1 MKEEY
6 YGDSVSEPTNDFQ
19 EVQRYLLKIL
29 RHWPW
34 LVGSLAV
41 ALLIAYYLTSTAERT
56 YEVGASVLIKD
67 PETMSNTVTDVL
79 YGDELRKSSNSIE
92 NETFLIRR
100 FDLVR
105 STLEDLD
112 FRVIIHH
119 QNSPIK
125 VTVDSSSTYQP
136 DVGFTCTINRRDQP
150 TLSTDREDISR
161 HQTFTLTTEH
171 DEFSDLVEDQTYQFG
186 EIIDLNGFVFTIF
199 LDLSAYQAYVKES
212 LEADEPEPEPIYF
225 EVNNLDKMA
234 DRYVAS
240 LGVEPVNEKA
250 TILQL
255 SLESAWPAQDIKFLN
270 QLTENYLVSGIK
282 EKVSTASQT
291 MSFLDRQL
299 AYISDSLSTIE
310 GVRQDFKQD
319 RSVDLSKEGS
329 QLYDDIQVLEKEKA
343 NHLIQMEYLS
353 YLKDYVRNDN
363 NDFEFVTT
371 PSSLGVT
378 DNVLSSLID
387 QLVTE
392 QIKLKQV
399 KTDTRVEN
407 PRVKLARQKI
417 NSLRTNIAETANN
430 LMKGNRIAS
439 NELERRINEYET
451 ELSSLPAAERRLI
464 NIERQYNLSETLY
477 LFLMEKRTEAGILR
491 ASTVPD
497 FKIVNQARIQNGG
510 RPVSPKPM
518 INYATAVILGLFFP
532 ILFIYL
538 GDKFNNKV
546 YTPDELLSL
555 TRVPL
560 LGMIGQRKAEADDL
574 VAHQPQSAI
583 AEGFRNIRSS
593 LRYMTDYGQGG
604 QTFMVSS
611 FVSGEGKTFCAKN
624 LAYTFAIAGK
634 NTVYVNTDLRKN
646 NSYEEF
652 GLHKTTGLTEFLI
665 GVIPEQAAVHATQ
678 YEHLYVIPS
687 GKVPPNPSELLMKE
701 KFRDLLLRLKEEFD
715 YIILDTP
722 PRGVLSDA
730 MELIKYADLEI
741 FVIRQGYTI
750 RQNVSALDR
759 MYHRQKDKLPLG
771 IIFNDVDFSKIE
783 YGKDQ
788 NAFAYNYPAEG

>member
-6 YGDSVSEPTNDFQ
+6 YGDSFSEPKNSFQ
-19 EVQRYLLKIL
+19 DIQRYLLKIL
-29 RHWPW
+29 RKWPW
-34 LVGSLAV
+34 LVGSLFV
-41 ALLIAYYLTSTAERT
+41 SLLIAYYITSTAERT
-56 YEVGASVLIKD
+56 YLVGTSVLIKD

-79 YGDELRKSSNSIE
+79 YGDELSKSSNSIE
-92 NETFLIRR
+92 NESFLIRR

-112 FRVIIHH
+112 FRVIVHH
-119 QNSPIK
+119 SNSPIK
-125 VTVDSSSTYQP
+125 VTIDSSSTYQP
-136 DVGFTCTINRRDQP
+136 DVGFVCTISNRQMFS
-150 TLSTDREDISR
+150 LSTDHE
-161 HQTFTLTTEH
+161 
-171 DEFSDLVEDQTYQFG
+171 EFSDLVDKQTYRFG

-199 LDLSAYQAYVKES
+199 LDLSAYQAHIKES
-212 LEADEPEPEPIYF
+212 IENGDEPGPISF
-225 EVNNLDKMA
+225 QVNDLDRLA
-234 DRYVAS
+234 DYYVGALEIES
-240 LGVEPVNEKA
+240 VSEKA

-255 SLESAWPAQDIKFLN
+255 SLESDWPAQDIRFLD

-282 EKVSTASQT
+282 EKVSTAAQT

-299 AYISDSLSTIE
+299 AYISDSLNTIE
-310 GVRQDFKQD
+310 GIRQDFKQD
-319 RSVDLSKEGS
+319 RTVDLSKEGG
-329 QLYDDIQVLEKEKA
+329 QLYDDIQSLEKEKA

-353 YLKDYVRNDN
+353 YLKDYVQNED

-378 DNVLSSLID
+378 DNVLNSLID

-399 KTDTRVEN
+399 KTGTRIEN
-407 PRVKLARQKI
+407 PRVKLSRQKI

-430 LMKGNRIAS
+430 LLRGNRIAR

-451 ELSSLPAAERRLI
+451 QLSSLPAAERKLI

-497 FKIVNQARIQNGG
+497 FQVVNKARVQKGG
-510 RPVSPKPM
+510 SPVSPKPL

-538 GDKFNNKV
+538 GDMFNNKV

-555 TRVPL
+555 TQIPL
-560 LGMIGQRKAEADDL
+560 LGMIGQRNPEEGDL
-574 VAHQPQSAI
+574 VANQPQSAI
-583 AEGFRNIRSS
+583 AEGFRNIRSN

-634 NTVYVNTDLRKN
+634 RTLYINTDLRKN
-646 NSYEEF
+646 NTYEEF
-652 GLHKTTGLTEFLI
+652 GLKKTTGLTEFLI
-665 GVIPEQAAVHATQ
+665 DIIPREAVVHATQ
-678 YEHLYVIPS
+678 YEHLFVIPS
-687 GKVPPNPSELLMKE
+687 GKIPPNPSELLMRE
-701 KFRDLLLRLKEEFD
+701 KFRDLILHLKKEFD
-715 YIILDTP
+715 YIIMDTP
-722 PRGVLSDA
+722 PRGLLSDA

-741 FVIRQGYTI
+741 FIVRQGYTI
-750 RQNVSALDR
+750 RQNISALDR
-759 MYHRQKDKLPLG
+759 VYQRQKDKHPLG
-771 IIFNDVDFSKIE
+771 IIFNDIDFSKIE
-783 YGKDQ
+783 YGIDK
-788 NAFAYNYPAEG
+788 NAFAYNYPTEG

>member
-6 YGDSVSEPTNDFQ
+6 YGDSFSEPKNNFQ

-29 RHWPW
+29 RKWPW
-34 LVGSLAV
+34 LVGSFLLS
-41 ALLIAYYLTSTAERT
+41 LLIAYYITSTAERT
-56 YEVGASVLIKD
+56 YQVGTSVLIKD

-79 YGDELRKSSNSIE
+79 YGDELSKSSNSIE

-112 FRVIIHH
+112 FRVIVHH
-119 QNSPIK
+119 KNSPIN
-125 VTVDSSSTYQP
+125 VAIDSSSTYQP
-136 DVGFTCTINRRDQP
+136 DVEFVCKISNRQMFS
-150 TLSTDREDISR
+150 LSTDHE
-161 HQTFTLTTEH
+161 
-171 DEFSDLVEDQTYQFG
+171 EFSDLIEDQTYRFG
-186 EIIDLNGFVFTIF
+186 EIIDLDGFVFTIF
-199 LDLSAYQAYVKES
+199 LDLSAYEAHIKES
-212 LEADEPEPEPIYF
+212 IESGEEPGDISF
-225 EVNNLDKMA
+225 EVNNLDRMA
-234 DRYVAS
+234 DHYVGA
-240 LGVEPVNEKA
+240 LEVEPVNEKA

-255 SLESAWPAQDIKFLN
+255 SLESDWPAQDIKFLN

-282 EKVSTASQT
+282 EKVSTAAQT

-299 AYISDSLSTIE
+299 AYISDSLNTIE
-310 GVRQDFKQD
+310 GIRQEFKQD
-319 RSVDLSKEGS
+319 RSVDLSKEGG
-329 QLYDDIQVLEKEKA
+329 QLYDDIQSLEKEKA

-353 YLKDYVRNDN
+353 YLKDYVQNEE

-371 PSSLGVT
+371 PSSLGVN
-378 DNVLSSLID
+378 DQVLNSLID

-399 KTDTRVEN
+399 KTGTRIEN
-407 PRVKLARQKI
+407 PRVKLSRQKI

-430 LMKGNRIAS
+430 LLRGNRIAR

-451 ELSSLPAAERRLI
+451 QLSSLPAAERKLI

-497 FKIVNQARIQNGG
+497 FQVVNKARIQRGG
-510 RPVSPKPM
+510 SPVSPKPL

-538 GDKFNNKV
+538 GDMFNNKI

-555 TRVPL
+555 TQIPL
-560 LGMIGQRKAEADDL
+560 LGMIGQRKPEEGDL
-574 VAHQPQSAI
+574 VANQPQSAI
-583 AEGFRNIRSS
+583 AEGFRNIRSN

-634 NTVYVNTDLRKN
+634 RTLYINTDLRKN
-646 NSYEEF
+646 NTYEEF
-652 GLHKTTGLTEFLI
+652 GLDKTTGLTEFLI
-665 GVIPEQAAVHATQ
+665 DIIPQEALVHATQ
-678 YEHLYVIPS
+678 YEHLFVIPS
-687 GKVPPNPSELLMKE
+687 GKIPPNPSELLMRE
-701 KFRDLLLRLKEEFD
+701 KFRDLILHLKKEFD
-715 YIILDTP
+715 YIIMDTP
-722 PRGVLSDA
+722 PRGLLSDA

-741 FVIRQGYTI
+741 FVVRQGYTV
-750 RQNVSALDR
+750 RPNVSALDR
-759 MYHRQKDKLPLG
+759 VYHRQKNKHPLG

-783 YGKDQ
+783 YGIDK

>member
-6 YGDSVSEPTNDFQ
+6 YGDSVSEPKNNFQ

-29 RHWPW
+29 RRWPW
-34 LVGSLAV
+34 LVGSFLV
-41 ALLIAYYLTSTAERT
+41 SLLIAYYLTSTAERT
-56 YEVGASVLIKD
+56 YQVSTSVLIKD

-79 YGDELRKSSNSIE
+79 YGNELTKSSNSIE

-112 FRVIIHH
+112 FRVIVHH
-119 QNSPIK
+119 ENSPIN
-125 VTVDSSSTYQP
+125 VAIDSSSTYQP
-136 DVGFTCTINRRDQP
+136 EVEFLCEISNRQMFN
-150 TLSTDREDISR
+150 LSTDHE
-161 HQTFTLTTEH
+161 
-171 DEFSDLVEDQTYQFG
+171 EFSDLIENQTYRFG

-199 LDLSAYQAYVKES
+199 LNLSAYEAHIKES
-212 LEADEPEPEPIYF
+212 IEAGEEPGAISF
-225 EVNNLDKMA
+225 AVNNLDRMA
-234 DRYVAS
+234 DYYVGA
-240 LGVEPVNEKA
+240 LEVEPVNEKA

-255 SLESAWPAQDIKFLN
+255 SLESGWPAQDIKFLN

-282 EKVSTASQT
+282 EKVSTAAQT

-299 AYISDSLSTIE
+299 AYISDSLNTIE
-310 GVRQDFKQD
+310 GIRQDFKQD
-319 RSVDLSKEGS
+319 RSVDLSKEGG
-329 QLYDDIQVLEKEKA
+329 QLYDDIQSLEKEKA

-353 YLKDYVRNDN
+353 YLKDYVQNED

-371 PSSLGVT
+371 PSSLGVN
-378 DNVLSSLID
+378 DQVLSSLID

-399 KTDTRVEN
+399 KTGTRIEN
-407 PRVKLARQKI
+407 PRVKLSRQKI

-430 LMKGNRIAS
+430 LLRGNRIAS
-439 NELERRINEYET
+439 NELERRINEFET
-451 ELSSLPAAERRLI
+451 QLSSLPAAERKLI

-497 FKIVNQARIQNGG
+497 FQIVNQARIQNGG

-538 GDKFNNKV
+538 GDKFNNKI
-546 YTPDELLSL
+546 YTPDELLAL
-555 TRVPL
+555 TQIPL
-560 LGMIGQRKAEADDL
+560 LGMIGQRKPEEGDL
-574 VAHQPQSAI
+574 VASQPQSSI
-583 AEGFRNIRSS
+583 AEGFRNIRSN
-593 LRYMTDYGQGG
+593 LRYMTNYGQGG

-634 NTVYVNTDLRKN
+634 RTLYINTDLRKN
-646 NSYEEF
+646 NTYEEF
-652 GLHKTTGLTEFLI
+652 GLNKTTGLTELLI
-665 GVIPEQAAVHATQ
+665 DVIPQEAVIHATQ
-678 YEHLYVIPS
+678 YDHLFVIPS
-687 GKVPPNPSELLMKE
+687 GKIPPNPSELLMRE
-701 KFRDLLLRLKEEFD
+701 KFRDLILQLKKEFD
-715 YIILDTP
+715 YIIMDTP
-722 PRGVLSDA
+722 PRGLLSDA

-741 FVIRQGYTI
+741 FVVRQGYTV
-750 RQNVSALDR
+750 RPNVSALDR
-759 MYHRQKDKLPLG
+759 LYHRQKNKHPLG

-783 YGKDQ
+783 YGIDK
-788 NAFAYNYPAEG
+788 NAFAYNYPTEG

>member
-6 YGDSVSEPTNDFQ
+6 YGDSFSQPKNSFQ

-29 RHWPW
+29 RKWPW
-34 LVGSLAV
+34 LVGSFLV
-41 ALLIAYYLTSTAERT
+41 SLLIAYYLTSTAERT
-56 YEVGASVLIKD
+56 YLVGTSVLIKD

-79 YGDELRKSSNSIE
+79 YGDELTKSSNSIE

-112 FRVIIHH
+112 FRVIVHH
-119 QNSPIK
+119 ENSPIN
-125 VTVDSSSTYQP
+125 VAIDSSSTHQP
-136 DVGFTCTINRRDQP
+136 EVEFLCEISNRQMFS
-150 TLSTDREDISR
+150 LSTDHE
-161 HQTFTLTTEH
+161 
-171 DEFSDLVEDQTYQFG
+171 EFGDLVENQTYRFG

-199 LDLSAYQAYVKES
+199 LDLSAYEEHVKES
-212 LEADEPEPEPIYF
+212 IESGEEPGAISF
-225 EVNNLDKMA
+225 AVNNLDRMA
-234 DRYVAS
+234 DYYVGA
-240 LGVEPVNEKA
+240 LEVEPVNEKA

-255 SLESAWPAQDIKFLN
+255 SLESGWPAQDIKFLN

-282 EKVSTASQT
+282 EKVSTAAQT

-299 AYISDSLSTIE
+299 AYISDSLNTIE
-310 GVRQDFKQD
+310 GIRQDFKQD
-319 RSVDLSKEGS
+319 RSVDLSKEGG
-329 QLYDDIQVLEKEKA
+329 QLYDDIQSLEKEKA

-353 YLKDYVRNDN
+353 YLKDYVQNEN

-371 PSSLGVT
+371 PSSLGVN
-378 DNVLSSLID
+378 DQVLSSLID

-399 KTDTRVEN
+399 KTGTRIEN
-407 PRVKLARQKI
+407 PRVKLSRQKI

-430 LMKGNRIAS
+430 LLRGNRIARD
-439 NELERRINEYET
+439 ELERRINEFET
-451 ELSSLPAAERRLI
+451 QLSSLPAAERKLI

-497 FKIVNQARIQNGG
+497 FQIVNKARLQRGG
-510 RPVSPKPM
+510 SPVSPKPL

-532 ILFIYL
+532 VLFIYL
-538 GDKFNNKV
+538 GDKFNNKI

-555 TRVPL
+555 TQIPL
-560 LGMIGQRKAEADDL
+560 LGMIGQRKPDEGDL
-574 VAHQPQSAI
+574 VANQPQSAI
-583 AEGFRNIRSS
+583 AEGFRNIRSN
-593 LRYMTDYGQGG
+593 LRYMTNYGQGG

-634 NTVYVNTDLRKN
+634 RTLYVNTDLRKN
-646 NSYEEF
+646 NTYEEF
-652 GLHKTTGLTEFLI
+652 GLNKTTGLTEFLI
-665 GVIPEQAAVHATQ
+665 DVIPQEAVVHATQ
-678 YEHLYVIPS
+678 YEHLFVIPS
-687 GKVPPNPSELLMKE
+687 GKIPPNPSELLMRE
-701 KFRDLLLRLKEEFD
+701 KFRDLIMHLKKEFD
-715 YIILDTP
+715 YIIMDTP
-722 PRGVLSDA
+722 PRGLLSDA

-741 FVIRQGYTI
+741 FVVRQGYTV
-750 RQNVSALDR
+750 RQNISALDR
-759 MYHRQKDKLPLG
+759 VYHRQKDKHPLG

-783 YGKDQ
+783 YGIDK
-788 NAFAYNYPAEG
+788 NAFAYNYPSEG